1 MNENLIAALHF
12 HGEAGNGKTEG
23 EFSSSTDSFNTQWQA
38 YPGQFPMDA
47 RLSGSTLANKYPMQ
61 PNYAYYNQQG
71 IDLARRADLAMVD
84 ISKTAQKERII
95 TEAISERKARSLD
108 LQVRHANR
116 QVEMRLDLDGV
127 PVIHR
132 EMLAQNGLIKK
143 IANISQCRSVL
154 YMPDV
159 CKRCEKTLQILE
171 VRYRNDSSREMDG
184 FFIAP
189 GDIAESA
196 FLKMLRAKGVKLLCG
211 RRQQL
216 EYAGKL
222 LDGLLECASEVVL
235 PRSRGFTCM
244 SSENIRKI
252 TYASEQEVTW
262 EGVVTLC
269 R

>member
-1 MNENLIAALHF
+1 MRKANECQIIETENSMAPVILNERSVIMTNAICF
-12 HGEAGNGKTEG
+12 HGKAEDDEKMEEKSSVMQTMPEG
-23 EFSSSTDSFNTQWQA
+23 QYSAPMGYSPCTQKQV
-38 YPGQFPMDA
+38 YPNQYPMDA
-47 RLSGSTLANKYPMQ
+47 RLSGSFFANTYPMQ

-71 IDLARRADLAMVD
+71 IDLARKADLAAIEVG
-84 ISKTAQKERII
+84 KTAQKERIL
-95 TEAISERKARSLD
+95 TEAISERKARLLD

-116 QVEMRLDLDGV
+116 QVEMRLDFDGV

-132 EMLAQNGLIKK
+132 EMLAQNGLEKK

-159 CKRCEKTLQILE
+159 CKQCEKTFQILG

-184 FFIAP
+184 FFIDP

-211 RRQQL
+211 RRQQI

-222 LDGLLECASEVVL
+222 LDGL
-235 PRSRGFTCM
+235 
-244 SSENIRKI
+244 
-252 TYASEQEVTW
+252 
-262 EGVVTLC
+262 
-269 R
+269 